1 MNGPEIRKE
10 PYTKSLSQLDEEL
23 KGSVRQAHV
32 RRCRERVQSFSSCAF
47 ERDMIETDR
56 FDANINRKDFAS

>member
-23 KGSVRQAHV
+23 KGSVRHRSASFDRLRTGAHGKHSRQALQ
-32 RRCRERVQSFSSCAF
+32 RDRVLSFSFQLSNG
-47 ERDMIETDR
+47 I
-56 FDANINRKDFAS
+56 